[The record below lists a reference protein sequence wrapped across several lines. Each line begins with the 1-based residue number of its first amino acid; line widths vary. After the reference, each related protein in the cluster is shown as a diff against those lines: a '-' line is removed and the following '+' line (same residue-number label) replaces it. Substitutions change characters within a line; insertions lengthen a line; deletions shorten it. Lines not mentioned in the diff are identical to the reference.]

1 MFGFLKKLFGSAQDR
16 YVKKYRKIVQDIN
29 AWDQK
34 FNALSDDQIRAKTQ
48 EFRERFKKGESLDH
62 LLPEAYAVVKNV
74 CRRLTGTEVHVSGY
88 NQKWDMVPYDVQM
101 IGAIAMHY
109 GAIAEMQTGEG
120 KTLTAVMP
128 LYLNAL
134 SNKPVHLVTVNDYLA
149 QRDCEWVGSI
159 LRWLG
164 LTTGSLTNNVPVF
177 ERKEIYACD
186 VVYGTSS
193 EFGFDYLRDN
203 SMAMAKEDQVQRGYY
218 FAIIDEVDSILID
231 EARTPLI
238 ISGPVPDSKQMYDE
252 LKEGVSELVRRQ
264 RDLCNRLAT
273 EAKKTLDLTQDQQG
287 KKDKKQEQAEQEAYR
302 KLWLV
307 GKGTPQNKV
316 LKRSKENP
324 DIRAAIDKWDL
335 YYHAEQNKE
344 ERIKGL
350 AELYMIIDE
359 KSNEY
364 ELTDKGIGAWQT
376 YTGGIGSPEDF
387 IMMDISHEY
396 IKVDENHELDDEAKM
411 ARKLAIREE
420 DAKRKERA
428 HNLRQLLRA
437 HLLMEKDNDYII
449 HENKIVIIDENT
461 GRPQPGRRFSDG
473 LHQAIEA
480 KEGVEIQKETQT
492 YATITLQNFFRMYEK
507 LSGMTGTAATEA
519 NEFKEIYKL
528 EVLEIPTHTPCC
540 RMDFNDEIY
549 MTEREKYNAILKEVR
564 AAHEQGRPLLIG
576 TESVEVSEKL
586 SRIFKQNN
594 LEHTVL
600 NAKQNAREAEIV
612 AAAGKRGMITIATNM
627 AGRGTDIK
635 LEKGVAQAGG
645 LYVIGTTRHQSRRID
660 RQLRGRSARQ
670 GDPGSS
676 KFYISFEDA
685 LLRLFASPRIT
696 SILQRFRPPEG
707 EPISAGMLNKSI
719 ETAQKR
725 VEQRNYM
732 MRKHTLEYDDV
743 MNKQRQE
750 IYGFRNDAL
759 HQEDIEEMAVE
770 IIEGVCTLGAERFMQ
785 SRSIEGGWDPEGY
798 RQWLMHL
805 FPVTFD
811 HDEFDQENLDVE
823 QLETIASKRVVQ
835 ALRDKL
841 VRENEKVPKEL
852 IPLGEPS
859 KPAHNAVR
867 NLIVRKLDQLWQ
879 EHLLRM
885 DHLRADVTLRA
896 VGQRD
901 PLTEFKHEAF
911 ALFDELS
918 RNMRI
923 ETARALFRFEII
935 PPRQQTLEQIMMQA
949 GLRMERNRSLFDD
962 LEKTQAQ
969 QGEQGEEQGEQG
981 QQQGQLIKQGRQGR
995 QGRRGQQDRQGQNAQ
1010 NRNGQPFFHNRAIG
1024 DHGVSDEDDDDEY
1037 DNNDQD
1043 NDQDYDSVK
1052 DEDGVEKKG
1061 ESSKDE
1067 GQKRNEP
1074 LLAGPRVGRN
1084 DLCPC
1089 GSGKKFKKCC
1099 S

>member
-16 YVKKYRKIVQDIN
+16 FVSKYRKIVREVN
-29 AWDQK
+29 HWDEQL
-34 FNALSDDQIRAKTQ
+34 NALTNDQIQAKTQ
-48 EFRERFKKGESLDH
+48 EFRQRYQKGESLDQ
-62 LLPEAYAVVKNV
+62 LLPEAYGVVKNV
-74 CRRLTGTEVHVSGY
+74 CRRLSGTDVHVSGY
-88 NQKWDMVPYDVQM
+88 DQKWDMIPYDVQM

-109 GAIAEMQTGEG
+109 GTIAEMQTGEG

-128 LYLNAL
+128 LYLNAI
-134 SNKPVHLVTVNDYLA
+134 SGKPVHLVTVNDYLA
-149 QRDCEWVGSI
+149 QRDCEWVGTI

-164 LTTGSLTNNVPVF
+164 LTTGALTNSVPI
-177 ERKEIYACD
+177 EDRKQIYACD

-203 SMAMAKEDQVQRGYY
+203 SMAMSTYDQVQRGYY
-218 FAIIDEVDSILID
+218 FAIIDEVDSILVD

-238 ISGPVPDSKQMYDE
+238 ISGPVPDSRQMYDE
-252 LKEGVSELVRRQ
+252 LKEGVAELVRHQ

-273 EAKKTLDLTQDQQG
+273 EARKMLEQITANPPA
-287 KKDKKQEQAEQEAYR
+287 KKDKKSEEIEQEAYR

-307 GKGTPQNKV
+307 GKGTPHNKV
-316 LKRSKENP
+316 LKRAKENP

-335 YYHAEQNKE
+335 HYHAEQNKE
-344 ERIKGL
+344 ERQKSL
-350 AELYMIIDE
+350 AELYMIVDE

-396 IKVDENHELDDEAKM
+396 IKIDENPELDEEAKM
-411 ARKLAIREE
+411 ARKIAIREE

-428 HNLRQLLRA
+428 HNLRQLLRG
-437 HLLMEKDNDYII
+437 HLLMEKDVDYII
-449 HENKIVIIDENT
+449 HENKIIIIDEHT
-461 GRPQPGRRFSDG
+461 GRAQPGRRFSDG

-507 LSGMTGTAATEA
+507 LSGMTGTASTEA
-519 NEFKEIYKL
+519 QEFKEIYKL
-528 EVLEIPTHTPCC
+528 DVLEIPTHRSCC
-540 RMDFNDEIY
+540 RKDYNDEIY

-564 AAHEQGRPLLIG
+564 AAHEQGRPVLIG

-586 SRIFKQNN
+586 SRIFKQNQ

-612 AAAGKRGMITIATNM
+612 AQAGKRGSITIATNM

-635 LEKGVAQAGG
+635 LEPGVAEVGG
-645 LYVIGTTRHQSRRID
+645 LYVVGTTRHQSRRID
-660 RQLRGRSARQ
+660 RQLRGRCARQ
-670 GDPGSS
+670 GDPGTS
-676 KFYISFEDA
+676 KFYISFEDS

-696 SILQRFRPPEG
+696 SVLQRFRPPEG

-743 MNKQRQE
+743 MNKQRKE
-750 IYGFRNDAL
+750 IYAFRNEILQVD
-759 HQEDIEEMAVE
+759 DIEPVA
-770 IIEGVCTLGAERFMQ
+770 IEVIESVCALGAERFMQ
-785 SRSIEGGWDPEGY
+785 SQAEEGGWDPEGY

-805 FPVTFD
+805 FPVTFESQ
-811 HDEFDQENLDVE
+811 EFDQEHLDVE
-823 QLETIASKRVVQ
+823 QLEAIAAERVVQ
-835 ALRDKL
+835 AFKDKL
-841 VRENEKVPKEL
+841 VRENLKVPAHL
-852 IPLGEPS
+852 IAQGEPP

-867 NLIVRKLDQLWQ
+867 SLMIRKADQLWQ

-885 DHLRADVTLRA
+885 DHLRSDVTLRA

-918 RNMRI
+918 RNLRTEM
-923 ETARALFRFEII
+923 ARSLFRFEII
-935 PPRQQTLEQIMMQA
+935 APQQTLQQLLMNS

-962 LEKTQAQ
+962 LQQAPQQAQ
-969 QGEQGEEQGEQG
+969 QEAQQESNGYPQQQEEGGEEPNE
-981 QQQGQLIKQGRQGR
+981 
-995 QGRRGQQDRQGQNAQ
+995 
-1010 NRNGQPFFHNRAIG
+1010 
-1024 DHGVSDEDDDDEY
+1024 EE
-1037 DNNDQD
+1037 
-1043 NDQDYDSVK
+1043 
-1052 DEDGVEKKG
+1052 
-1061 ESSKDE
+1061 
-1067 GQKRNEP
+1067 RNEP
-1074 LLAGPRVGRN
+1074 MTAGPRIGRN
-1084 DLCPC
+1084 NVCPC
-1089 GSGKKFKKCC
+1089 GSGKKYKKCC
-1099 S
+1099 YQAETV